1 LERFD
6 AAVMGCRSCGLSLSK
21 GYTSAFAVYACMTEP
36 CPFCGARI
44 MPLMI
49 GDIKKCP
56 VCGRMWSEGGGFGA
70 RPWYGGDGGP
80 GAAAIA

>member
-1 LERFD
+1 
-6 AAVMGCRSCGLSLSK
+6 
-21 GYTSAFAVYACMTEP
+21 MTEP
-36 CPFCGARI
+36 CSFCGARI